1 MVLPKIQQTKLL
13 FTFQMFGDLF
23 LFGLVW
29 QYSSVRTNY
38 NKGRFKVMA
47 TYLQQQY
54 NFEPIFIHCNGYLSR
69 LYFWVLLREQVFC
82 FSHHLPD
89 VLLFGDVLQ
98 PKENSKR
105 KDNLFLGRHAVS
117 VAVPYNYQLKIFSVL
132 GHQAPLKVAYSQKVF
147 HFDSN
152 LQKKV
157 PNHCSEHL
165 FFRWI
170 GSAQGSDLES
180 SFFGD
185 WSQSEKRSDIKPPL
199 TV

>member
-98 PKENSKR
+98 PKERKQQKKR
-105 KDNLFLGRHAVS
+105 RSISRKTCSFRCSTIQLPIKNLFCPKALGS
-117 VAVPYNYQLKIFSVL
+117 TKGGLISESFSL
-132 GHQAPLKVAYSQKVF
+132 W
-147 HFDSN
+147 
-152 LQKKV
+152 LQSPKKGAK
-157 PNHCSEHL
+157 SL
-165 FFRWI
+165 
-170 GSAQGSDLES
+170 L
-180 SFFGD
+180 
-185 WSQSEKRSDIKPPL
+185 
-199 TV
+199 